1 MNKDFLDL
9 IACLTRHDARFL
21 VVGGYA
27 VAAHGHVRATKDLDI
42 WVDPTDANAQRVLG
56 ALVEFGAPLADLTA
70 SDLAHPHYGFMM
82 GTPPRRIDVL
92 TSVDG
97 LEFADAW
104 ARQIAFAVAEGQVAP
119 FLSRTDLV
127 ANKRA
132 AGRPQDLADVAALAK
147 ADMGPQRG
155 WQGG

>member
-1 MNKDFLDL
+1 
-9 IACLTRHDARFL
+9 
-21 VVGGYA
+21 
-27 VAAHGHVRATKDLDI
+27 
-42 WVDPTDANAQRVLG
+42 
-56 ALVEFGAPLADLTA
+56 
-70 SDLAHPHYGFMM
+70 M